1 MSKWGWDINL
11 LFQNTESLKGS
22 LVPPM
27 EKTKSNN
34 QPYNKQGNT
43 LYALGLVRLGS
54 ARPTSV
60 QLPLAWQGC
69 GWAWLLSAWIGA
81 ARLGSVRSGSASWP
95 RLALAWLDSGLLVL
109 ARSGSAWPGRARLSQ
124 GRLWSVLVRLFRL
137 VFVWPG
143 TSRYLKTKKKLSPSS
158 VPPRKKTASKQS
170 PAK

>member
-60 QLPLAWQGC
+60 QLPLAWQGLIQR

-81 ARLGSVRSGSASWP
+81 ARLGSVRSGSASWS
-95 RLALAWLDSGLLVL
+95 RLGLAWLDSGWLVL
-109 ARSGSAWPGRARLSQ
+109 ARPGPAVLDSARVSFGVSWFGFSD
-124 GRLWSVLVRLFRL
+124 SVSFG
-137 VFVWPG
+137 P
-143 TSRYLKTKKKLSPSS
+143 
-158 VPPRKKTASKQS
+158 VPVGI
-170 PAK
+170 